1 MRRDTVGTRLRG
13 RSRWLA
19 PACLAILTLGTPGVV
34 AADSNVPPAVTASV
48 SNSNSTEPQTVVANA
63 TFNDPESAT
72 ETYTCTVDYG
82 DGAVVPGVVSGLACA
97 GPAHHYSVTGTYNV
111 TVTVTDSDG
120 ASGSGVATASYVNV
134 APWVGG
140 LGIVGPHETGL
151 VAHADAAI
159 VDPGSDIETYQC
171 TSVDYGDGTPL
182 QSGTLVTTGWSD
194 GLPRCVFPDH
204 IYAVAGKYTLTAVV
218 TDGGGA
224 IGSCRAIETIVP
236 YLPPQVIAPGNQTV
250 DSTQGR
256 HDFDLGSFTDPNG
269 VIAAPWSWS
278 VDWGDGSAEGAT
290 TESQGA
296 VHAGHTYA
304 TGIYTASLTVSNSAG
319 ISGYAVFRVT
329 AVDPNS
335 SLTFQWNPLIAP
347 EGVDVYNQI
356 TINDPAATAPFV
368 VHTDFGDG
376 TSQDQVVTTNP
387 FAVFHTY
394 VGAAPTLPR
403 GTYTAYTAVVT
414 VRDANGI
421 VRTGSFNVRVED
433 VPPVVTA
440 PTDIGFAETATSLTL
455 ASFTD
460 ASVGPWVV
468 TIDGLPGGAISY
480 TFQQP
485 SSISIPYSG
494 SLGDRTVTVTVRDQI
509 GMSGSATVR
518 IHIVNNAAPVVGTIA
533 VPSPLLEGAPFTVN
547 ADFSDPG
554 YGTGSGSE
562 TYTCT
567 VDFGD
572 GSGPAPGVVTGR
584 TCTSRP
590 WNYDT
595 VGVYT
600 VTVAVRDSRGGV
612 GTASTVVDV
621 ANVAPALDPIT
632 ADGSGYE
639 GPVTVSTTFWDP
651 GLDGSEEYACSID
664 YGDGTGLEVGTMDW
678 AACTGAPHFYA
689 HPGTYTVTMTVTD
702 SHGAAG
708 VGTIEVESGNA
719 NPEVWTGTLT
729 GPVAEGGLATITAEF
744 TDPGSE
750 LGSNS
755 ESYSCTAAFGD
766 GATPVAGVVTGTT
779 CTAQTTLLDPD
790 PYWVTVTVTDS
801 NGAQGSIAFWIEV
814 SNVAPVVAA
823 VSTGPA
829 IEGQAIV
836 ATASFTD
843 PGYGSA
849 ETYSCSVDYG
859 DGSGP
864 QVGAVSGNA
873 CQGPPHTYARLGT
886 YTITVIVSDSNGG
899 TSSASKSVSVSNVA
913 PAIVK
918 VTATPA
924 LTKTGST
931 VTASASFTDPG
942 TSEKYTATWDW
953 GDGSTTVVNLGSAAR
968 SVGGSHVY
976 SRAGF
981 YKVKL
986 TVSDGQASGS
996 MEASQVVVYD
1006 PARTLS
1012 GSGSLTSPAGS
1023 CRLSKGCSAAGTAGF
1038 SLSVSY
1044 AKAATK
1050 PTLSLAFSVSG
1061 FSFDATAA
1069 DWMVAGGGTATVQGA
1084 GKVNGA
1090 GGYTFRLAAID
1101 GKPDAMRLQV
1111 WSPSGVLV
1119 YDNGSVAP
1127 LKAGSITVK

>member
-1 MRRDTVGTRLRG
+1 MHARHAYAVGT
-13 RSRWLA
+13 
-19 PACLAILTLGTPGVV
+19 
-34 AADSNVPPAVTASV
+34 
-48 SNSNSTEPQTVVANA
+48 
-63 TFNDPESAT
+63 
-72 ETYTCTVDYG
+72 Y
-82 DGAVVPGVVSGLACA
+82 
-97 GPAHHYSVTGTYNV
+97 
-111 TVTVTDSDG
+111 
-120 ASGSGVATASYVNV
+120 
-134 APWVGG
+134 
-140 LGIVGPHETGL
+140 L
-151 VAHADAAI
+151 VRI
-159 VDPGSDIETYQC
+159 S
-171 TSVDYGDGTPL
+171 
-182 QSGTLVTTGWSD
+182 
-194 GLPRCVFPDH
+194 
-204 IYAVAGKYTLTAVV
+204 
-218 TDGGGA
+218 
-224 IGSCRAIETIVP
+224 
-236 YLPPQVIAPGNQTV
+236 
-250 DSTQGR
+250 
-256 HDFDLGSFTDPNG
+256 
-269 VIAAPWSWS
+269 
-278 VDWGDGSAEGAT
+278 
-290 TESQGA
+290 
-296 VHAGHTYA
+296 
-304 TGIYTASLTVSNSAG
+304 VSNSAG
-319 ISGYAVFRVT
+319 LFGFASFNVTVSDIGRTLVFSQNPLVTDEGVLTTITATSNDPTVT
-329 AVDPNS
+329 A
-335 SLTFQWNPLIAP
+335 PL
-347 EGVDVYNQI
+347 Y
-356 TINDPAATAPFV
+356 

-376 TSQDQVVTTNP
+376 TSQDQLVQTSGPIVVS
-387 FAVFHTY
+387 HTY
-394 VGAAPTLPR
+394 AASAPTIP
-403 GTYTAYTAVVT
+403 GGGYTAYTAVVT
-414 VRDANGI
+414 ARDHNN
-421 VRTGSFNVRVED
+421 VLRSGSLEVRVTNL
-433 VPPVVTA
+433 PPVITA
-440 PTDIGFAETATSLTL
+440 ARDVYFPEAATSLTL

-460 ASVGPWVV
+460 ASAGPWRVI
-468 TIDGLPGGAISY
+468 IDGIPGYGNDNP
-480 TFQQP
+480 FPQP
-485 SSISIPYSG
+485 SSISIPYTA
-494 SLGDRTVTVTVRDQI
+494 SLGDRTVTVTVVDR
-509 GMSGSATVR
+509 GGAASSASVR
-518 IHIVNNAAPVVGTIA
+518 IHVVNAAPVVGTIA
-533 VPSPLLEGAPFTVN
+533 VPSPLLEGGSFTVS

-554 YGTGSGSE
+554 YGIGSGSE

-572 GSGPAPGVVTGR
+572 GSGPAAGVVTGR
-584 TCTSRP
+584 TCASRP

-600 VTVAVRDSRGGV
+600 ITVAVRDSRGGV
-612 GTASTVVDV
+612 GTASTTVNV
-621 ANVAPALDPIT
+621 ANVAPVLDPIT

-678 AACTGAPHFYA
+678 AGCTGAAHFYA

-708 VGTIEVESGNA
+708 VGTVEVESGNA
-719 NPEVWTGTLT
+719 SPEVWTGTLT

-750 LGSNS
+750 LGANS

-779 CTAQTTLLDPD
+779 CTVQTTLLDPD

-849 ETYSCSVDYG
+849 ETYSCTVDYG

-864 QVGAVSGNA
+864 QVGVVSGNA
-873 CQGPPHTYARLGT
+873 CQGPPHTYRLTGT
-886 YTITVIVSDSNGG
+886 YVVTITVSDSNGG

-976 SRAGF
+976 SKAGF
-981 YKVKL
+981 YKVKV
-986 TVSDGQASGS
+986 TVSDGQASDS

-1090 GGYTFRLAAID
+1090 SGYTFRLAAID
-1101 GKPDAMRLQV
+1101 GKADAMRLQV

>member
-1 MRRDTVGTRLRG
+1 MGIGLRK
-13 RSRWLA
+13 RSRWLVA
-19 PACLAILTLGTPGVV
+19 AGLAVLTLGTPAIV
-34 AADSNVPPAVTASV
+34 AAETNVPPAVTASV
-48 SNSNSTEPQTVVANA
+48 SSANLKEPQAVVANA
-63 TFNDPESAT
+63 TFTDPESDS
-72 ETYTCTVDYG
+72 ETYICTIDYG
-82 DGAVVPGVVSGLACA
+82 DGPAVPGVVAGLSCS
-97 GPAHHYSVTGTYNV
+97 GPAHRYLATGTYTV
-111 TVTVTDSDG
+111 TVTVTDSAG
-120 ASGSGVATASYVNV
+120 ASGSGVASTSYVNT

-140 LGIVGPHETGL
+140 LGFVGSHEPGQTG
-151 VAHADAAI
+151 HASAAI
-159 VDPGSDIETYQC
+159 VDPGSDIETYEC
-171 TSVDYGDGTPL
+171 TSIDYGDGTPL
-182 QSGTLVTTGWSD
+182 QTGTLVLTGWSD

-218 TDGGGA
+218 TDSGGA
-224 IGSCRAIETIVP
+224 IGSCRTIETIVP
-236 YLPPQVIAPGNQTV
+236 YLPPQVTAPANQTV
-250 DSTQGR
+250 DSTKGW

-269 VIAAPWSWS
+269 VIAAPWTLSI
-278 VDWGDGSAEGAT
+278 DWGDGTYEGST
-290 TESQGA
+290 TQSQGP

-304 TGIYTASLTVSNSAG
+304 TGTYTASLTVFNSAG
-319 ISGYAVFRVT
+319 IFGYSVFRIT

-335 SLTFQWNPLIAP
+335 SLTFQGNPLFVP
-347 EGVDVYNQI
+347 EGELFFDQV

-376 TSQDQVVTTNP
+376 TSQDQVVPTNQ
-387 FAVFHTY
+387 FFVSHTY
-394 VGAAPTLPR
+394 ASAAPTLPR

-433 VPPVVTA
+433 VAPVVTS
-440 PTDIGFAETATSLTL
+440 PTDIGFSEAATSLTL

-468 TIDGLPGGAISY
+468 TVDGLPGGAIGY
-480 TFQQP
+480 TFQRP
-485 SSISIPYSG
+485 GSISIPYSG

-518 IHIVNNAAPVVGTIA
+518 IHIVNNAAPVVGPVKVTA
-533 VPSPLLEGAPFTVN
+533 PLVEGGQLTLS
-547 ADFSDPG
+547 ADFTDPG

-567 VDFGD
+567 VDLGD
-572 GSGPAPGVVTGR
+572 GSGPYPGDVTGQ
-584 TCTSRP
+584 TCESSYAS
-590 WNYDT
+590 YDT

-600 VTVAVRDSRGGV
+600 ATVAVRDSRGGV
-612 GTASTVVDV
+612 GTSSTVVDV
-621 ANVAPALDPIT
+621 SNVAPVLDPIT

-651 GLDGSEEYACSID
+651 GLNGSEEYTCSID
-664 YGDGTGLEVGTMDW
+664 YGDGTGLEAGTMDW
-678 AACTGAPHFYA
+678 ASCTGAAHFYA

-708 VGTIEVESGNA
+708 VETIEVESGNA

-729 GPVAEGGLATITAEF
+729 GPVAEGGLATVAAEF

-766 GATPVAGVVTGTT
+766 GATPVAGMVTGTT
-779 CTAQTTLLDPD
+779 CTVQKTLLDAG

-829 IEGQAIV
+829 IEGQAMV

-849 ETYSCSVDYG
+849 ETYSCTVDYG

-864 QVGAVSGNA
+864 QTGTVSGSS
-873 CQGPPHTYARLGT
+873 CRGSSHTYKLTGM
-886 YTITVIVSDSNGG
+886 YVVTITVSDSNGG
-899 TSSASKSVSVSNVA
+899 TSSASKTVSVSNVA

-918 VTATPA
+918 VAATPA
-924 LTKTGST
+924 LTKIGST

-942 TSEKYTATWDW
+942 TSEKYVATWDW
-953 GDGSTTVVNLGSAAR
+953 GDGTTTVVNLGSAAR
-968 SVGGSHVY
+968 TVGGSHVY
-976 SRAGF
+976 AKAGL
-981 YKVKL
+981 YSVKI
-986 TVSDGQASGS
+986 TVSDGQTGGS
-996 MEASQVVVYD
+996 MVSSQVVVYD

-1012 GSGSLTSPAGS
+1012 GSGSLNSPAGS

-1038 SLSVSY
+1038 SFSISY
-1044 AKAATK
+1044 PKAATK
-1050 PTLSLAFSVSG
+1050 PTMSMAFSVSG
-1061 FSFDATAA
+1061 FSFVATSA
-1069 DWMVAGGGTATVQGA
+1069 DWMVATSGTATVQGA
-1084 GKVNGA
+1084 GKVNCA
-1090 GGYTFRLAAID
+1090 SGYTFRLVAID
-1101 GKPDAMRLQV
+1101 GRPDLMRLQA

-1127 LKAGSITVK
+1127 LKAGSVTVK